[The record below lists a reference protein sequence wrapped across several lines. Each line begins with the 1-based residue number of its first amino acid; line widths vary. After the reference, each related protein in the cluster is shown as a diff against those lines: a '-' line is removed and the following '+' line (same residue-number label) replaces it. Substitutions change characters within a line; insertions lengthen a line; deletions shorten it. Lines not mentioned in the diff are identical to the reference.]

1 MARLSTGSHFYI
13 TTRLQP
19 LKEAGLRSLDCAYP
33 LPVPGWCQA
42 MGKPQDPTPGVGECI
57 PGAGSRVLGSA
68 GRPGPSGSQ
77 ALGHPGIAGC
87 CRRAENGVGACR
99 LDLAWGQ
106 REDQEEL
113 RLGPTG
119 TESLACQ
126 QLAWLGSRGWGHR
139 ETFHRRLDGWLF
151 KGKPSPLLPMKR
163 GRPWF

>member
-1 MARLSTGSHFYI
+1 MEASAILSWRVLMARLSTGSHFYI

-77 ALGHPGIAGC
+77 ALGHPGTAGSH
-87 CRRAENGVGACR
+87 RRSENGIWAQG
-99 LDLAWGQ
+99 LGLA
-106 REDQEEL
+106 RVEES
-113 RLGPTG
+113 PTG
-119 TESLACQ
+119 RVLGLMAAGLGLV
-126 QLAWLGSRGWGHR
+126 QLWLGVQ
-139 ETFHRRLDGWLF
+139 
-151 KGKPSPLLPMKR
+151 
-163 GRPWF
+163 